1 MAKSAMRYSTAVEYI
16 SAELRQ
22 EILRGQLPPGERLIL
37 DVLAERF
44 RTSPIPVREAL
55 RVLEAEGLIVMQAH
69 RSALVAEISEVELED
84 LYRVRM
90 LIDVEAVR
98 WSHGKV
104 TEENAK
110 TIRAMIDR
118 MEVLLSSHRDFAAFN
133 LHRDIHFRIYQ
144 PCESPFLM
152 GILQRLH
159 AQSERFRHL
168 AKPVRGS
175 PKEVSNEHRKLLTAM
190 RTGTAQEAGN
200 LMKDHLQRTLDSIKA
215 ARSQTRVR
223 NSRGG

>member
-1 MAKSAMRYSTAVEYI
+1 MAKSTMRYSTAVEYI

-22 EILRGQLPPGERLIL
+22 EILRGHLPPGERLIL

-69 RSALVAEISEVELED
+69 RSAVVAEISEAELED

-98 WSHGKV
+98 WSHGKL

-110 TIRAMIDR
+110 TIHGMIDR
-118 MEVLLSSHRDFAAFN
+118 MEMLLSSHRDFAAFN
-133 LHRDIHFRIYQ
+133 LHRDIHFRIYE
-144 PCESPFLM
+144 PSGSPFLM
-152 GILQRLH
+152 EILRRLH
-159 AQSERFRHL
+159 AKSERFRHL

-175 PKEVSNEHRKLLTAM
+175 PKEVANEHRKLLTAM
-190 RTGTAQEAGN
+190 ETGTAQEAAN

-215 ARSQTRVR
+215 GRSQARVR
-223 NSRGG
+223 NNRSA